1 MSLRSRAV
9 GMFAL
14 SILATTVISVPAEA
28 RYRYADPWFYGPYAW
43 TRQQYA
49 VPSYGALPSY
59 GGVPSFDGRVT
70 GRPRTCGFDTFR
82 YDQRGATMGPYCH

>member
-9 GMFAL
+9 GVLAL
-14 SILATTVISVPAEA
+14 GIVASTVGAVPADA
-28 RYRYADPWFYGPYAW
+28 RNRSLYADQWYAPYAW
-43 TRQQYA
+43 NRQQY
-49 VPSYGALPSY
+49 PSYGALPSY